1 MKTLNCSISAVS
13 WSEVMIIDDVKLSML
28 PIRMEF
34 KINRVVFSLRET
46 KSVQNSKEFKITRT
60 DIHVAASE

>member
-13 WSEVMIIDDVKLSML
+13 WSEVMIIDDVNLSML

-60 DIHVAASE
+60 DIAASE

>member
-34 KINRVVFSLRET
+34 KINSVVFSLRET

-60 DIHVAASE
+60 DIAASE

>member
-1 MKTLNCSISAVS
+1 MNCSVSAVS
-13 WSEVMIIDDVKLSML
+13 WSEVMIIDDVNLSML

-46 KSVQNSKEFKITRT
+46 KSVQNSKEFKITRI
-60 DIHVAASE
+60 DIAASE

>member
-13 WSEVMIIDDVKLSML
+13 WPEVMVIDDVNLSML

-34 KINRVVFSLRET
+34 KINSVVFSLRET
-46 KSVQNSKEFKITRT
+46 KSVQNSKEFKITGI
-60 DIHVAASE
+60 DIAASE

>member
-46 KSVQNSKEFKITRT
+46 KSVQNSKEFKITRI
-60 DIHVAASE
+60 DIAASE

>member
-13 WSEVMIIDDVKLSML
+13 WSEVMIIDDVKVSML

-60 DIHVAASE
+60 DIAASE

>member
-60 DIHVAASE
+60 DIAASE